1 MVETMHSIS
10 EGCSSEDHLALL
22 ASEIRQ
28 TASTVE
34 EYEKIGLEALGRLR
48 VAAAIKAG
56 KLLLS
61 AKEKVPHGQWQIWLK
76 ENVSELS
83 QSTACRWMKLA
94 EEQKLSAL
102 IDLENRKLTEIYE
115 SFGKGIGADNEPQAT
130 KRDERNSSESSVIVK
145 SAIALKKKLV
155 QFNEG
160 EVGLSEGDRNQ
171 LDLIWTEIQS
181 KMAALLGRTE

>member
-1 MVETMHSIS
+1 MHSIS
-10 EGCSSEDHLALL
+10 EGCSTEDHLALL
-22 ASEIRQ
+22 ASEIRH
-28 TASTVE
+28 TVSTVE
-34 EYEKIGLEALGRLR
+34 EHEKIGLEALGKLR
-48 VAAAIKAG
+48 VTAAFNAG

-76 ENVSELS
+76 ENVSGVS
-83 QSTACRWMKLA
+83 QSSACRWMKMA
-94 EEQKLSAL
+94 QDPKLSAL

-130 KRDERNSSESSVIVK
+130 KSDGRNSSESSVIVK

-160 EVGLSEGDRNQ
+160 EASLSEGDRNQ

-181 KMAALLGRTE
+181 KMATLLGRTE